1 MIWSKFINLA
11 TTTSRRRGLAVAVVY
26 GLSLSVRF
34 TSAAGEEVEIAPQ
47 SAQRHPL
54 VTIMAGDDTQRFH
67 RDWSP
72 KPALPIVFRHGWP
85 PSLPLTGCA
94 AP

>member
-1 MIWSKFINLA
+1 MIWRNFVNRLA
-11 TTTSRRRGLAVAVVY
+11 VTSRRRGLAIAVVH

-34 TSAAGEEVEIAPQ
+34 ISAAGEEVEIAPQ

-54 VTIMAGDDTQRFH
+54 VAIMTGDDAQRFH

-72 KPALPIVFRHGWP
+72 KPALPIVFRHSWP
-85 PSLPLTGCA
+85 PSLPLSGCA